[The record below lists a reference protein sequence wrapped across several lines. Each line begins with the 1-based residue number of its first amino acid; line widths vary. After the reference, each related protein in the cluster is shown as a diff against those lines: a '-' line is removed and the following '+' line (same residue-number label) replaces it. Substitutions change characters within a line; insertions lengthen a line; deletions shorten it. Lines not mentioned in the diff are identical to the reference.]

1 MSPPKNAED
10 KPLVRN
16 MKAQVFLQ
24 FVLIFMVILCVIL
37 LTSTSLYTNIITG
50 MTLSNLRDAVDEVK
64 LIDVT
69 RTDNVTHS
77 VEEIERKLSVFIEVY
92 SKDPGDKDDEYS
104 RIIYTKF
111 AYDSFYDREGK
122 DLTVKAPLHL
132 SVSETEFLK
141 STENTGTEAMS
152 ES

>member
-1 MSPPKNAED
+1 MSPPKNAEN

-37 LTSTSLYTNIITG
+37 LTSTSLYTNIIIG

-104 RIIYTKF
+104 RIITLNSPMTVSMTAK
-111 AYDSFYDREGK
+111 GK
-122 DLTVKAPLHL
+122 IPTVKAPPHL

-141 STENTGTEAMS
+141 
-152 ES
+152 

>member
-37 LTSTSLYTNIITG
+37 LTSISLYTNIITG

-104 RIIYTKF
+104 RIIYAKF

-122 DLTVKAPLHL
+122 R
-132 SVSETEFLK
+132 SYSQ
-141 STENTGTEAMS
+141 STTSFVGFRDGIFEIDRKYGDGS
-152 ES
+152 YV